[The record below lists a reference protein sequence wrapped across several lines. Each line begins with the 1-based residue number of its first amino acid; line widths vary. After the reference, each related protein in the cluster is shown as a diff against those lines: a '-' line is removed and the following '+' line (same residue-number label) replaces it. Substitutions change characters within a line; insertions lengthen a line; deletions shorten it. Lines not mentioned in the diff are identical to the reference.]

1 MVKAQKQAGFDFL
14 KIHPGLSRATFDAL
28 AETAT
33 GAGITFSGHVPA
45 DVGLVRALEAK
56 YRTIDHLDGY
66 VEALAGA
73 QAPSDF
79 FGVNLAKMADESKLA
94 DLVARTK
101 AAGTWMVPT
110 QNLMENVVGDIS
122 ADALKQRPEMRYE
135 TAPAEVIGKWSALKD
150 QLAAKYPADER
161 RHFLNL
167 RRRIIMAL
175 HKAGV
180 PFLLGVDAPQ
190 MWNVPGFSTHRELQ
204 SLVAAGLTPFQA
216 LQTGTVNV
224 ARFFGRE
231 DRAGT
236 IAAGKTADLLLLEAN
251 PLVDI
256 ANTSRIRGIMLKGR
270 YFTQAELLEKH

>member
-1 MVKAQKQAGFDFL
+1 
-14 KIHPGLSRATFDAL
+14 
-28 AETAT
+28 
-33 GAGITFSGHVPA
+33 
-45 DVGLVRALEAK
+45 
-56 YRTIDHLDGY
+56 
-66 VEALAGA
+66 
-73 QAPSDF
+73 
-79 FGVNLAKMADESKLA
+79 
-94 DLVARTK
+94 
-101 AAGTWMVPT
+101 MVPT